1 MLFFH
6 FLLSLRS
13 CTYGSKWDG
22 RPQSASCCAWRW
34 MRGSPGHA
42 GAQHLMPAAHSLGVL
57 SPSAQWHHQ
66 PLHQQ
71 QLCFMQPPQACSGDS
86 AALTVPSAQQLSLIF
101 AALSL
106 MVHDVDFLRPL
117 ALALVISHVLLFLST
132 CLIIVSSRD
141 GLPCL
146 LSTFTSLYTP
156 DLKLYISTN
165 KCNIFKVV

>member
-1 MLFFH
+1 
-6 FLLSLRS
+6 
-13 CTYGSKWDG
+13 
-22 RPQSASCCAWRW
+22 
-34 MRGSPGHA
+34 
-42 GAQHLMPAAHSLGVL
+42 
-57 SPSAQWHHQ
+57 
-66 PLHQQ
+66 
-71 QLCFMQPPQACSGDS
+71 MQPPQACSGDS

>member
-1 MLFFH
+1 
-6 FLLSLRS
+6 
-13 CTYGSKWDG
+13 
-22 RPQSASCCAWRW
+22 

-42 GAQHLMPAAHSLGVL
+42 GARHLMPAAHGSGEL
-57 SPSAQWHHQ
+57 SPGAQRHHQ

-71 QLCFMQPPQACSGDS
+71 QQCFMQPPQACSGDS

-117 ALALVISHVLLFLST
+117 ALALATSHILLFLSA

-146 LSTFTSLYTP
+146 LSTFTSLYTK